1 MKPIYRTTE
10 IRRLEQ
16 TAVSLGAGD
25 LMARAGLASAEL
37 ARKLAGNTG
46 KRILVIAGPGNNG
59 GDALVAARH
68 LKAWWF
74 QVSVVF
80 CGDTAKLPPDAADA
94 LKSWREAG
102 GTLLDAFPAEYQ
114 WNMVIDGLFGIGL
127 TRELDDRHQ
136 ALVEQ
141 INRCGVP
148 VLALDVPSGLN
159 ADTGQIMGMAVHAS
173 HTLTFIAMKP
183 GLLTANGVDCCGEI
197 HLALLALDAP
207 ALLPPQG
214 HLIDRA
220 ITSVLPPRP
229 RNSHKGLAGSAAI
242 LGGADGMVGAA
253 LLAGRAALKCGAGR
267 VYLGLLADN
276 TPSVDPVQPELM
288 LHPAETLP
296 GLPALSCLVAGPG
309 LGQSM
314 RASALL
320 ERLLPADL
328 PLLLDADALNLVAAS
343 PALQTLLKNRPS
355 PALLTPHPAEA
366 ARLLACGTAE
376 VQNDRVSAAI
386 ALAGH
391 FNSLVAL
398 KGAGSI
404 CAAPDGRWFV
414 NPTGNPGMSSA
425 GMGDVLSGIAAAL
438 LAQRVTPLDALL
450 LAVYLHGAAAD
461 ALVAEGCGPF
471 GLTASEVADRARIL
485 LNRWI
490 YSTSSPSDFS
500 DCSGNNHARQ

>member
-127 TRELDDRHQ
+127 TRELDVHHQ
-136 ALVEQ
+136 ALVGQ

-159 ADTGQIMGMAVHAS
+159 ADTGQVMGIAVHAS

-183 GLLTANGVDCCGEI
+183 GLLTANGPDYCGEI
-197 HLALLALDAP
+197 HLAPLELDAP
-207 ALLPPQG
+207 ALLPSRG
-214 HLIDRA
+214 HLLDRD
-220 ITSVLPPRP
+220 IVHDLPPRP
-229 RNSHKGLAGSAAI
+229 RNSHKGLAGSAGI
-242 LGGADGMVGAA
+242 LGGTDGMIGAA

-267 VYLGLLADN
+267 VYLGLLGKH
-276 TPSVDPVQPELM
+276 TPSVDFAQPELM
-288 LHPAETLP
+288 LIPPEKLLEIS
-296 GLPALSCLVAGPG
+296 GLNCLAVGPG
-309 LGQSM
+309 LGLSKH
-314 RASALL
+314 AAALL
-320 ERLLPADL
+320 ERILPTDI
-328 PLLLDADALNLVAAS
+328 PLLLDADALNLVAAN

-366 ARLLACGTAE
+366 ARLLTCNTDA
-376 VQNDRVSAAI
+376 VQNDRIAAAV
-386 ALAGH
+386 ALASR
-391 FNSLVAL
+391 FSSLVLL

-404 CAAPDGRWFV
+404 CATPDGCWFV

-425 GMGDVLSGIAAAL
+425 GMGDVLSGIIAAL
-438 LAQRVTPLDALL
+438 LAQRMAPLEALL
-450 LAVYLHGAAAD
+450 LAIFLHGAAAD
-461 ALVAEGCGPF
+461 ALVAQGCGPL
-471 GLTASEVADRARIL
+471 GLTASEVADRARTL
-485 LNRWI
+485 LNRWVYHYRGAI
-490 YSTSSPSDFS
+490 
-500 DCSGNNHARQ
+500 Q